1 MDRFAKTFAPI
12 LTKADGLANKG
23 LDAVESRIPYPF
35 HATTEDVIKD
45 LKGRSDAAK
54 DVATKTI
61 DEKVR
66 TPALN
71 IAQGIDQVRTRCRF
85 LTLNRTHVGC
95 S

>member
-1 MDRFAKTFAPI
+1 M
-12 LTKADGLANKG
+12 
-23 LDAVESRIPYPF
+23 
-35 HATTEDVIKD
+35 IKD

-85 LTLNRTHVGC
+85 LTLNRTHVGR